1 MPSSGAGR
9 GSLSVI
15 THPLTQHLISVL
27 SQGRWRPPDG
37 ARFAVQLPG
46 RSHLADP
53 ARARMLDLEPHLP
66 PRRQRTFKRLLD
78 IEDRT
83 GWNPKLLE
91 ARQPF
96 FARASTKIGFDP
108 AGQLVLDGLA
118 QGVGRQCWVIR
129 ELRRANRV
137 AKPLELG
144 IGRNRDVEESIAD
157 GEGPVRSDRG
167 VVVAFLGRDLTSR
180 EISSRLVGEERE
192 QRIVEGDID
201 VAALA
206 GGCSL
211 DERRED
217 RVGSEHPRRDI
228 ADGNADLGRRPIG
241 RRVHAH
247 HPRRAL
253 GDLVVTRECGLVLA
267 ESADR
272 RVDERR
278 LQSLQPRGSKAEP
291 FHRAGFE
298 VFDDDVAGLR
308 QGLRD
313 VKGFLLLEIEDH
325 ASLVPVHGEEIGR
338 LASYEWRP
346 PLARVVARGRFD
358 FDDVGAKVAKQHR
371 AVRAGQRL
379 CEVQDTDGDQW
390 KRRRIGH
397 SVDYRRSL
405 IFKQKSASFRI
416 HAAIGALAG
425 LGAGLLGVG
434 GGFLIV
440 PLLTLWARTDQHRAT
455 GTSLAAI
462 LPIALVGAGTYY
474 FASGTPQT
482 DLPVA
487 ASLVVGGTAGVIGGG
502 LAAQKYSDR
511 VLRGCVPY
519 LLFVPGLKYAY
530 DAGFGAIPTLHASAP
545 AALGIEEYVV
555 LALWGLGIGVLGGLA
570 GLGGGVFIV
579 PLLVI
584 GFGLSQRI
592 AQGTSLIAVI
602 PTAAI
607 GAIIHEANGEVDVR
621 AAGLIAGAGVPAAIV
636 GSLLALVVPQRTL
649 LGLFGAFLLFAAVAT
664 WPWRQATPKV

>member
-1 MPSSGAGR
+1 M
-9 GSLSVI
+9 
-15 THPLTQHLISVL
+15 
-27 SQGRWRPPDG
+27 
-37 ARFAVQLPG
+37 
-46 RSHLADP
+46 
-53 ARARMLDLEPHLP
+53 
-66 PRRQRTFKRLLD
+66 
-78 IEDRT
+78 
-83 GWNPKLLE
+83 
-91 ARQPF
+91 
-96 FARASTKIGFDP
+96 
-108 AGQLVLDGLA
+108 
-118 QGVGRQCWVIR
+118 
-129 ELRRANRV
+129 
-137 AKPLELG
+137 
-144 IGRNRDVEESIAD
+144 
-157 GEGPVRSDRG
+157 
-167 VVVAFLGRDLTSR
+167 
-180 EISSRLVGEERE
+180 
-192 QRIVEGDID
+192 
-201 VAALA
+201 
-206 GGCSL
+206 
-211 DERRED
+211 
-217 RVGSEHPRRDI
+217 
-228 ADGNADLGRRPIG
+228 
-241 RRVHAH
+241 
-247 HPRRAL
+247 
-253 GDLVVTRECGLVLA
+253 
-267 ESADR
+267 
-272 RVDERR
+272 
-278 LQSLQPRGSKAEP
+278 
-291 FHRAGFE
+291 
-298 VFDDDVAGLR
+298 
-308 QGLRD
+308 
-313 VKGFLLLEIEDH
+313 
-325 ASLVPVHGEEIGR
+325 
-338 LASYEWRP
+338 
-346 PLARVVARGRFD
+346 VARGRFD
-358 FDDVGAKVAKQHR
+358 LDDVGAKVAKQHR

-502 LAAQKYSDR
+502 LAAQKVSDR
-511 VLRGCVPY
+511 VLRGFVAI
-519 LLFVPGLKYAY
+519 LLFVAGLKYAY

-555 LALWGLGIGVLGGLA
+555 LALCGLGIGVLGGLA

-607 GAIIHEANGEVDVR
+607 GAIIHEANGDVDVR

-649 LGLFGAFLLFAAVAT
+649 LGLFGAFLLFAAVRT